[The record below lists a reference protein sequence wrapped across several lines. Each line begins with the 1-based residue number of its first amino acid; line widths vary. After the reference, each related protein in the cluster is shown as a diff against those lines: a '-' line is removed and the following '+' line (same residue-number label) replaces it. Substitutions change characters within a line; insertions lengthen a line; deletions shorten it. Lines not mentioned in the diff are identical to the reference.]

1 MHQERNLLLGVDIRS
16 DRNRSDFLF
25 PDALTAKLRWNHAA
39 ESVDE
44 QTMVGSMHPLGQ
56 GKLVFRQ
63 SRIRFND
70 SENVFDG
77 GRLQIGRIGKRY
89 NKALLEPVALSE
101 RNEHMMTGLNRER
114 IGDPI
119 SKEPVHRAVIDI
131 DYDLCVCH
139 IMKKCL
145 LRYRNRQ
152 V

>member
-63 SRIRFND
+63 NRIGFND
-70 SENVFDG
+70 PDNVFDG
-77 GRLQIGRIGKRY
+77 RRIQIGRIGKRY

-101 RNEHMMTGLNRER
+101 RNEHMMTRLDGECV
-114 IGDPI
+114 GDTV
-119 SKEPVHRAVIDI
+119 SKKTVHCAVIDV

-152 V
+152 I